1 MILNCEKMGKREL
14 NEVFQQFLLEFPL
27 TRVIFHIPGWAET
40 LEEDHWLK
48 HDLFQSVKKTMEHLN
63 TVRDIYQEAANVTS
77 PYVRQSKLEKVDLA
91 DGTAEI
97 GLVIQDALYLSDPE
111 RDDEELIS
119 EDEYQADCDCEG
131 DGKAEKRV

>member
-1 MILNCEKMGKREL
+1 M
-14 NEVFQQFLLEFPL
+14 NEVFEQFLLEFPL
-27 TRVIFHIPGWAET
+27 TSDFHIPGWVET

-48 HDLFQSVKKTMEHLN
+48 QDLFQSVKKTMEHLN

-97 GLVIQDALYLSDPE
+97 SLVIRMCCIIRS
-111 RDDEELIS
+111 
-119 EDEYQADCDCEG
+119 
-131 DGKAEKRV
+131 

>member
-14 NEVFQQFLLEFPL
+14 NEVFEQFLLEFPL

-63 TVRDIYQEAANVTS
+63 TVRDIYQGGSECDEPLCAAV
-77 PYVRQSKLEKVDLA
+77 KA
-91 DGTAEI
+91 
-97 GLVIQDALYLSDPE
+97 
-111 RDDEELIS
+111 
-119 EDEYQADCDCEG
+119 
-131 DGKAEKRV
+131 GKG